1 MNEHD
6 FENLNTIKPV
16 KFQALWCDITDYFV
30 KFINFDFIEY
40 FKFIKSN
47 PTYHLSCAVIFT
59 YFFLTEHKSSSS
71 WVASWIKLKKVF
83 SSISSTVFTK
93 SSLKNNLVSSANL
106 KISLVRSGST
116 YFSET
121 FYNEMVFSYDKFPY
135 TWTSCFAMFLI
146 QLSTSGSL
154 RISNIACE
162 QIISRKCFV
171 SSLYSE

>member
-1 MNEHD
+1 MNI
-6 FENLNTIKPV
+6 LNFCE
-16 KFQALWCDITDYFV
+16 FQIQHYHH
-30 KFINFDFIEY
+30 
-40 FKFIKSN
+40 
-47 PTYHLSCAVIFT
+47 HLSCAVIFT

-71 WVASWIKLKKVF
+71 WVASWIKLKNVF

-116 YFSET
+116 YPSDT
-121 FYNEMVFSYDKFPY
+121 FYSEMVFSYDKFPY
-135 TWTSCFAMFLI
+135 TWTSWLPMFLMH
-146 QLSTSGSL
+146 LSTSGSL